1 MKIGDL
7 VCSATDGV
15 LGLIAQVEARIDG
28 ARSMGE
34 HIYRIFWV
42 DEDDPEDCGPYYVAE
57 VLLTEFGCKDVW
69 ITDDLEIISEGR

>member
-7 VCSATDGV
+7 VCSCTDGV
-15 LGLIAQVEARIDG
+15 LGLVAQVEARIDG

-42 DEDDPEDCGPYYVAE
+42 DEDDPAWYYEHE
-57 VLLTEFGCKDVW
+57 VESVD
-69 ITDDLEIISEGR
+69 EAR